1 VIYVGV
7 KVSRMEGKEELSVD
21 GTGGRKELQ

>member
-1 VIYVGV
+1 VIHVGV
-7 KVSRMEGKEELSVD
+7 KVSLMEGKEELSVD